1 MSKFSVKEVIKI
13 KAVYPGASYSIE
25 GIGGGTFAIAS
36 TKPDFNRLK
45 ESDANVVYYQKK
57 GKLYLNA
64 NGSSDGWGAE
74 GVGGLL
80 AKFQGKPKPV
90 LSADHFEGFSTYKKE
105 NNKSSGIDKKEN
117 NESSG
122 IDIGSLLKKFDEM
135 EKTVKKLQ
143 KSNRNLRN
151 SNNSLKESIDSLSG
165 SGGSSKNNSTNKD
178 DITGLDARVSSLEDH
193 VKIDRDK
200 LSASN
205 PNAGIGYF
213 ILRNQEDI
221 KSNTSQFDSVYKRF
235 AALESNIAGNH
246 ISDYTNF
253 DVISKIND
261 LTSRLSA
268 VEDAL
273 G

>member
-1 MSKFSVKEVIKI
+1 MSKFSKFAKNLTSYKVPSFPDKI
-13 KAVYPGASYSIE
+13 YSIE
-25 GIGGGTFAIAS
+25 GVGGGTFAIAS
-36 TKPDFNRLK
+36 NQGELK
-45 ESDANVVYYQKK
+45 QLKKSDADLVFWRMKRR
-57 GKLYLNA
+57 GKLYLNQ
-64 NGSSDGWGAE
+64 NGSKGGWGKNKD
-74 GVGGLL
+74 GGGLL
-80 AKFQGKPKPV
+80 ANFENTE
-90 LSADHFEGFSTYKKE
+90 LSADHFEGFSTH
-105 NNKSSGIDKKEN
+105 KSDLITGN
-117 NESSG
+117 G
-122 IDIGSLLKKFDEM
+122 IDIRDLLNKSNEM
-135 EKTVKKLQ
+135 EKTVRRLQ
-143 KSNRNLRN
+143 DSNKNLRKSNKNLQE
-151 SNNSLKESIDSLSG
+151 SFDALKT
-165 SGGSSKNNSTNKD
+165 SGGSTKNNSTNKD

-200 LSASN
+200 LPSSN

-253 DVISKIND
+253 DVIAKIND
-261 LTSRLSA
+261 LISRLSA